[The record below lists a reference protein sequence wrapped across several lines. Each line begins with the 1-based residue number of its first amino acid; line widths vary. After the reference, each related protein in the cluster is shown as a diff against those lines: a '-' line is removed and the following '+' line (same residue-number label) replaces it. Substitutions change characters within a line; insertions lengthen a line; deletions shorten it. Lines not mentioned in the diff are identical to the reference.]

1 MFSLKTDFCFSSFN
15 VRGLQDNVKRK
26 ALFLFCK
33 SKKAHCYMLQETHW
47 SDLDEK
53 FWTNHWGDK
62 IFCHGMNRSA
72 GVAIFFHNCP
82 GKVIVYKSSDNGHW
96 LMFIIIGNIYGYNNI
111 NQNRELLSDVSA
123 VIMGLK
129 LKYSTDNIILGGD
142 FNMVQDDWLDRFPSK
157 FNSHHYNPIL
167 CNFCS
172 SFGLFDPWRD
182 LYPNVCQYSW
192 LKPDGTS
199 KSRLDFWLISF
210 HIKGNILDCYQFPI
224 IV

>member
-1 MFSLKTDFCFSSFN
+1 MRNFGLIIGGTKYFVMERIFSGS
-15 VRGLQDNVKRK
+15 
-26 ALFLFCK
+26 
-33 SKKAHCYMLQETHW
+33 
-47 SDLDEK
+47 
-53 FWTNHWGDK
+53 
-62 IFCHGMNRSA
+62 CH
-72 GVAIFFHNCP
+72 FFHNCP

-172 SFGLFDPWRD
+172 
-182 LYPNVCQYSW
+182 
-192 LKPDGTS
+192 
-199 KSRLDFWLISF
+199 
-210 HIKGNILDCYQFPI
+210 
-224 IV
+224 